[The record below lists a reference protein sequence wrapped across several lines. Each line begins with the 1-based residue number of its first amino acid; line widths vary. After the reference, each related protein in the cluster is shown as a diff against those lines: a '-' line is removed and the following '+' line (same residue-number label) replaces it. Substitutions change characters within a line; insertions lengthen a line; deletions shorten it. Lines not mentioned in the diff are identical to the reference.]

1 MVFGKTWSTSE
12 RKYNVIVERDVKV
25 TMSDGVKLDCDIF
38 RPSASGKF
46 PAILGL
52 SPYRKA
58 PQTAAITP
66 TASSAPL
73 FRLPGQEKGSG
84 YLEAGDPNFFVRR
97 GYVQVV
103 ANVRGTGKSEGI
115 YPFVGPP
122 EPQDGVE
129 VINWIAKQPWC
140 DGNVGMFGVS
150 YFSWIQFYIAAL
162 NPPNLKCLFAPWGAT
177 DLYRDTFYHGGIL
190 GWSFWR
196 AWAAGSVWKGRM
208 ESWCR
213 KQWGEAEFK
222 KAIGKVL
229 QDEDIAEIPELV
241 RILKNPD
248 EDNNALVVDAVL
260 NPFDGPYW
268 EQRRVNYKPIRIP
281 AYIGACPGMLGLH
294 WPAAFRS
301 WENLEVPKKMIL
313 GTPAYLD
320 RPLYQLQWE
329 SLRWFDY
336 WLKGM
341 NTGIMDEPPIR
352 IFVTGTGQ
360 WKETTEWPLP
370 ETKWT
375 PFYLHEKGLLCEH
388 ELWPS
393 EGFDS
398 YDDSPWYRGYLEYFS
413 PPLVEDTEVIGPIVL
428 NLFASNTDDDAFFFI
443 SLWDVDK
450 DGNEKVITRGWL
462 RGSHREVDPER
473 SRPWYPYHPHTSAEP
488 LIPDKVHEFNIGL
501 HPAAYLFKAGSR
513 IKMKITGKDDEPKHT
528 FEAIAGGHI
537 SRQSPSRIS
546 LYHSQEY
553 PSHLLLPVTKGNI
566 LGTFISGGKPYV

>member
-12 RKYNVIVERDVKV
+12 RKYDIVAERDVKIPI
-25 TMSDGVKLDCDIF
+25 SDGVMLDCDVF
-38 RPSASGKF
+38 LPDSDEKF

-58 PQTAAITP
+58 PQTAPIMP

-97 GYVQVV
+97 GYVQIV
-103 ANVRGTGKSEGI
+103 ANVRGTGKSGGI

-122 EPQDGVE
+122 EAQDGVE
-129 VINWIAKQPWC
+129 VIDWIAKQPWC
-140 DGNVGMFGVS
+140 NGNVGMFGVS

-177 DLYRDTFYHGGIL
+177 DIYRDTFYRGGIL
-190 GWSFWR
+190 AWSFWR
-196 AWAAGSVWKGRM
+196 AWASGSIWRGRM

-213 KQWGEAEFK
+213 KHWGEAKFK
-222 KAIGKVL
+222 EAIVKAIE
-229 QDEDIAEIPELV
+229 DEDIAEIPDLV
-241 RILKNPD
+241 KILQNPD
-248 EDNNALVVDAVL
+248 EGNNALVVDAVL
-260 NPFDGPYW
+260 NPLDGPYW
-268 EQRRVNYKPIRIP
+268 DERRVEYAPIKVP
-281 AYIGACPGMLGLH
+281 AYIGACPGMMGLH

-301 WENLEVPKKMIL
+301 WEKLNVPKKMIL

-336 WLKGM
+336 WLKGIK
-341 NTGIMDEPPIR
+341 TQIMDEPPIR
-352 IFVTGTGQ
+352 IFVTGTSQ
-360 WKETTEWPLP
+360 WKEAEEWPLP

-388 ELWPS
+388 ELWPN
-393 EGFDS
+393 EGSDS

-413 PPLVEDTEVIGPIVL
+413 PVLVEDTEVIGPIVA
-428 NLFASNTDDDAFFFI
+428 NFYASVNDTDI
-443 SLWDVDK
+443 LWLVSLWDVDE
-450 DGNEKVITRGWL
+450 DGKEMAQSRGWL
-462 RGSHREVDPER
+462 RGSHREIDPMR
-473 SRPWYPYHPHTSAEP
+473 SKPWRPYHPHTKAE
-488 LIPDKVHEFNIGL
+488 LLERDRIYEFNIEMVPTA
-501 HPAAYLFKAGSR
+501 HLFKAGSR
-513 IKMKITGKDDEPKHT
+513 IKLKITGVDDTPKHT
-528 FEAIAGGHI
+528 FDAIAGGHI
-537 SRQSPSRIS
+537 ARQSPSRVTI
-546 LYHSQEY
+546 YHNPEH
-553 PSHLLLPVTKGNI
+553 PSHILLPVTRGNI